1 MKIREKRIFSG
12 KVLEAEFY
20 PVTSDGR
27 RYSRG
32 TKKKVSRAAQQK
44 LNDKTARKKLRRL
57 IEKNFEEEID
67 YYCTF
72 TFSDNEAPD
81 GYEACKRDIS
91 NFFRR
96 LRRARE
102 KAGLP
107 ELKYIYAVEY
117 TTRFHIHMVINGGL
131 TRKEVKSLWGK
142 GEIKKVEE
150 LQAGD
155 HGFQALANY
164 LCKEWSNKKL
174 PVSRKRYTPSRNL
187 EQPEEKRRDNVFTPR
202 FLEKLCKQYI
212 GDREYWEKRYK
223 GYSFVDA
230 DPEYNEICGA
240 WNLSVFLRKKE

>member
-20 PVTSDGR
+20 PVTADGR
-27 RYSRG
+27 RHSRG
-32 TKKKVSRAAQQK
+32 TKKKLSRAAQQK
-44 LNDKTARKKLRRL
+44 LNDKNARKKLRRL
-57 IEKNFEEEID
+57 MDKNFEEEKD

-72 TFSDNEAPD
+72 TFSADEAPE
-81 GYEACKRDIS
+81 GYEACKRDIT

-131 TRKEVKSLWGK
+131 SRKEVKSLWGK

-150 LQAGD
+150 LQAGE

-174 PVSRKRYTPSRNL
+174 PSSRKRYTPSRNL
-187 EQPEEKRRDNVFTPR
+187 EQPEEKRRDNVFSPR
-202 FLEKLCKQYI
+202 HLEKLCKQYNA
-212 GDREYWEKRYK
+212 DREYWEKRYK
-223 GYSFVDA
+223 GYTFIDA
-230 DPEYNEICGA
+230 SPEYNEICGT
-240 WNLSVFLRKKE
+240 WNLSVFLKKRE